1 MANDREQDRTMSSS
15 HKGTA
20 REQRERVIKVPTP
33 TEEQQNYLEEIRRN
47 TGHFDPDVVV
57 GGPRS
62 QSK

>member
-1 MANDREQDRTMSSS
+1 MANNREHDSTMASS

-33 TEEQQNYLEEIRRN
+33 TEEQRSYLEEIRRN

-57 GGPRS
+57 GGPRP